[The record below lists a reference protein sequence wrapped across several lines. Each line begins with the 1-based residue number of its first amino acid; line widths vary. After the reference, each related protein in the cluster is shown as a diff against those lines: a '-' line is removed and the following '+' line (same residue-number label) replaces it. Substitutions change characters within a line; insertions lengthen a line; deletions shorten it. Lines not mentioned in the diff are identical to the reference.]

1 MEMNENNIPEND
13 ITEETDVTESTQS
26 YGDIK
31 PEDVPTEEHQ
41 YTIKFYSMDGR
52 VYLLDGDNIDWD
64 PLMDDHAIAEMTQ
77 NQMTLR
83 QMRKELVF
91 AHHEGDHPA
100 IVDTAFEQVGDY
112 MSKLVG
118 FSTDYKETYPD
129 ANDWC
134 IALCMVTDCLELVTI
149 ILHEI
154 DVRKLAISTI
164 DNLNLDSMVPNLE
177 SMMPMFNPAMFGDE
191 PANADNENTN
201 NNEEEPTE

>member
-41 YTIKFYSMDGR
+41 YTIRFYSMDGR
-52 VYLLDGDNIDWD
+52 QQ
-64 PLMDDHAIAEMTQ
+64 EMTQ

-118 FSTDYKETYPD
+118 FSTDYTQTYPD

-164 DNLNLDSMVPNLE
+164 DNLNLDSMVPNLD

-191 PANADNENTN
+191 PANADNENAN